1 MYKQIREGSD
11 AMQNERRE
19 GVFSGISVRDA
30 AAWVICI
37 AAAVAAAWLL
47 LRYATVVALPFLI
60 AYLLALCIRP
70 LARRLSRG
78 RRVAR
83 RIFSAILVILLV
95 GAVGTLVVWG
105 CSRALSELGRL
116 AAGISDDSSGIS
128 EMICRVSSWIRSLSD
143 HLPFLD
149 RFEGTPGFEE
159 FCDRLD
165 TFVQNAASNLL
176 QRLSAAIPTVVMSI
190 LGSLPSALLFVTVL
204 LLSCYYFCAED
215 GVGKSILHILPARV
229 RDQLPVL
236 VARGKDALRR
246 YARAYLILGAITFV
260 EMFIGLSVIG
270 IPYAFIMAWVIAIVD
285 FLPLFGSGTVLVPWA
300 VLLLCTGSVQDGIGL
315 LVLYAVALIVRQLV
329 EPRLVSASL
338 GLHPLASLVAMYAG
352 WQLLGVWGL
361 IAAPLVIMLA
371 KGLWT
376 SRAETEQTKTE
387 PA

>member
-1 MYKQIREGSD
+1 
-11 AMQNERRE
+11 MQNEKRE
-19 GVFSGISVRDA
+19 SILFGMSVRDA

-70 LARRLSRG
+70 LARRLSGG

-83 RIFSAILVILLV
+83 RLFSAMLVVLLV
-95 GAVGTLVVWG
+95 GAVGALTVWG

-116 AAGISDDSSGIS
+116 ASGISDEGSEISGVIRQVSEWIS
-128 EMICRVSSWIRSLSD
+128 SLSD
-143 HLPFLD
+143 HLPFLK
-149 RFEGTPGFEE
+149 RFEGVQGFEE
-159 FCDRLD
+159 FCAHLD
-165 TFVQNAASNLL
+165 TFVQNAAKSLL
-176 QRLSAAIPTVVMSI
+176 ERLSAAIPTVIMGI
-190 LGSLPSALLFVTVL
+190 LGSLPSALLFITVL

-215 GVGKSILHILPARV
+215 GVGRGILQLLPARA
-229 RDQLPVL
+229 REKLPAIA
-236 VARGKDALRR
+236 ARGKDAIRR
-246 YARAYLILGAITFV
+246 YVRAYLILGAITFA

-285 FLPLFGSGTVLVPWA
+285 FLPVFGAGTVLIPWA
-300 VLLLCTGSVQDGIGL
+300 LFLLCTGNVQDGVGL

-361 IAAPLVIMLA
+361 LAAPLAVMLI

-376 SRAETEQTKTE
+376 PQTERTET
-387 PA
+387 

>member
-1 MYKQIREGSD
+1 
-11 AMQNERRE
+11 MQSERRE
-19 GVFSGISVRDA
+19 NVLFGVSVRDA

-47 LRYATVVALPFLI
+47 LRYATVIALPFLV

-70 LARRLSRG
+70 LARRLSGG

-83 RIFSAILVILLV
+83 RIFSAILVVLLV
-95 GAVGTLVVWG
+95 GAVGALVVWG

-116 AAGISDDSSGIS
+116 AAGLAEEGSELSGTVRWVSD
-128 EMICRVSSWIRSLSD
+128 RIRSLSD

-159 FCDRLD
+159 FCSSLD
-165 TFVQNAASNLL
+165 VFVQNAAQSLL
-176 QRLSAAIPTVVMSI
+176 ERLGEAIPTVLMGI

-215 GVGKSILHILPARV
+215 GIGRGVLQLLPARV
-229 RDQLPVL
+229 REKLPAIA
-236 VARGKDALRR
+236 ARGKDAIRR
-246 YARAYLILGAITFV
+246 YVRAYLILGTITFA

-285 FLPLFGSGTVLVPWA
+285 FLPVFGAGTVLIPWA
-300 VLLLCTGSVQDGIGL
+300 VFLLCTGNVQDGVGL

-361 IAAPLVIMLA
+361 LAAPLAVMLI

-376 SRAETEQTKTE
+376 PREKAET
-387 PA
+387 